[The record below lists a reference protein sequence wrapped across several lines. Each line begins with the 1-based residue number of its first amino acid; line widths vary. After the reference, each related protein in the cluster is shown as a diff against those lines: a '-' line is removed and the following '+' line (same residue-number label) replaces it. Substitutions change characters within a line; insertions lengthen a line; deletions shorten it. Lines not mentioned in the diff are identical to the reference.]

1 MSFVVIIP
9 ARFASTRLPGKPLQD
24 INGKPMIVHV
34 LERARES
41 GADRI
46 IVATDHEDVARAVEA
61 AGGEVCMTRAD
72 HQSGTERLA
81 EVVEKCAF
89 SDDTIIVNIQGDE
102 PMIPP
107 AIVRQV
113 AENLAASKL
122 HFVVQTASIDTGI
135 GQRDE
140 HLKSADF
147 FEAGKYPTME
157 FTSTSINLKDGV
169 YEAKGEALVKG
180 KKYPLTIP
188 FSYFEAKKHP
198 MMEGAQVMGL
208 NAELP
213 LDRLIYGIG
222 DEKMLGVVG
231 QKADVLITLELLDK

>member
-1 MSFVVIIP
+1 MFRSMLATVVALSLSAPAMGATPQSWKFDPDHSNFYFTIDHIYSKVRGSF
-9 ARFASTRLPGKPLQD
+9 GKY
-24 INGKPMIVHV
+24 
-34 LERARES
+34 
-41 GADRI
+41 
-46 IVATDHEDVARAVEA
+46 T
-61 AGGEVCMTRAD
+61 GEVVFD
-72 HQSGTERLA
+72 
-81 EVVEKCAF
+81 
-89 SDDTIIVNIQGDE
+89 
-102 PMIPP
+102 P
-107 AIVRQV
+107 
-113 AENLAASKL
+113 ENLAASKL

-188 FSYFEAKKHP
+188 FTYFAPKEHP
-198 MMEGAQVMGL
+198 MMAGTQVMGL

-213 LDRLIYGIG
+213 IDRLVYGIG
-222 DEKMLGVVG
+222 DEKMLAVVG